1 MFDSGAIKTVIPPD
15 AIPNM
20 VIHKSKT
27 PGRVFRMA
35 NGSEIPNLGR
45 AKIQGKNP
53 LNANPMRFSTS
64 VADITKPLASVNE
77 MVDSDNL
84 IVLHDKGGAIKH
96 LSSEDKKKV
105 LDLIESMKG
114 NVVPMV
120 REAGTFKIAID
131 VPDSAPTGESNWSVP
146 KKTVKAKQSN
156 AMDVD
161 FSEDTQWSKA
171 EEIKFECGDC
181 EQELAFHRLFGR

>member
-1 MFDSGAIKTVIPPD
+1 MIPPN

-20 VIHKSKT
+20 VINKSKT

-35 NGSEIPNLGR
+35 NGNEIPNLGQ
-45 AKIQGKNP
+45 AKIQGKNAV
-53 LNANPMRFSTS
+53 NANPMRFTTS
-64 VADITKPLASVNE
+64 VAEITKPLASANE

-96 LSSEDKKKV
+96 LSPADKKKV
-105 LDLIESMKG
+105 LELIESMQG

-120 REAGTFKIAID
+120 REAGAFKIAID
-131 VPDSAPTGESNWSVP
+131 VPDGTSTEESKWSVP

-161 FSEDTQWSKA
+161 FSEETQWSKA
-171 EEIKFECGDC
+171 EEINFECGDC